1 VTSPTDLNGVY
12 ISPCNWMLFRSL
24 LRLDL
29 QNYELS
35 NVMFMFSKL
44 ICDLNCVAKFFPN
57 LCVFQ
62 DLDSGKKIGNV
73 KMCSRLYLLKN
84 DTPQRK
90 QVHNTICIPSKG
102 ESALNSHVNKDND
115 VMLWHY
121 CFGHPNFMYLEKLFP
136 SLFIT
141 KNSKSFS
148 CEIYQFLNIPII
160 AIQASH
166 ISHPVH
172 LP

>member
-12 ISPCNWMLFRSL
+12 ISPCNWMLFCSL

-29 QNYELS
+29 QICDPS
-35 NVMFMFSKL
+35 NVMSMFSKL

-62 DLDSGKKIGNV
+62 DLDLDSGKKIGNV

-90 QVHNTICIPSKG
+90 QVHNTLCIPSKG
-102 ESALNSHVNKDND
+102 ESALNSHVNKDSD

-121 CFGHPNFMYLEKLFP
+121 CFGHRNLCTLKNYFLPYL
-136 SLFIT
+136 SLKIQ
-141 KNSKSFS
+141 SFS
-148 CEIYQFLNIPII
+148 VVKSIN
-160 AIQASH
+160 S
-166 ISHPVH
+166 
-172 LP
+172 